1 MSNIV
6 NFYEYSNDFYWDF
19 KLHFPIPTLNYILNR
34 TGEDLLAKFE
44 TETEANAVVIKVVR
58 TAKNYLFNSR
68 TDMLKWE
75 YAIARDIDM
84 IYEILEYLLAFIDFS
99 IIMGR
104 YDDLFISIEK
114 GKIFNVLE
122 MAKDNLKANRSAT
135 FYVPNDKIR
144 VGY

>member
-6 NFYEYSNDFYWDF
+6 NFTEYSNDFYWDF

-44 TETEANAVVIKVVR
+44 TETEANGVVLKVSR

-75 YAIARDIDM
+75 YVIARDIDM
-84 IYEILEYLLAFIDFS
+84 IYEVLEYLLSFIDFS

-104 YDDLFISIEK
+104 YDDLFMSIEK
-114 GKIFNVLE
+114 GKIFNSLQ
-122 MAKDNLKANRSAT
+122 MAKENMKANRTAT
-135 FYVPNDKIR
+135 FYIPNDEIR

>member
-6 NFYEYSNDFYWDF
+6 NFNEYSNDFYWDF

-44 TETEANAVVIKVVR
+44 TETEANAVVLKVSR

-84 IYEILEYLLAFIDFS
+84 IYEVLEYLLSFIDFS

-104 YDDLFISIEK
+104 YEDLFMSIEK
-114 GKIFNVLE
+114 GKIFNSLQ
-122 MAKDNLKANRSAT
+122 MAKENMKANRTAT
-135 FYVPNDKIR
+135 FYIPNDEIR

>member
-6 NFYEYSNDFYWDF
+6 NFNEYSNDFYWDF

-44 TETEANAVVIKVVR
+44 TETEANGVVLKVSR

-84 IYEILEYLLAFIDFS
+84 IYEVLEYLLSFIDFS

-104 YDDLFISIEK
+104 YDDLFMSIEK
-114 GKIFNVLE
+114 GKIFNSLQ
-122 MAKDNLKANRSAT
+122 MAKENMKANRTAT
-135 FYVPNDKIR
+135 FYIPNDEIR